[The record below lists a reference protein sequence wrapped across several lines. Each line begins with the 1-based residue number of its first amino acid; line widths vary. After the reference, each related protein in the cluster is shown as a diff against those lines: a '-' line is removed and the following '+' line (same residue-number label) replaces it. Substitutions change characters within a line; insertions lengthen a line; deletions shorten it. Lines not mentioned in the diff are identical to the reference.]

1 MQPLAPLFDRLRD
14 RRVGASGRSELDV
27 AVGDLDERLLD
38 TVALDDLAV
47 GHLSTE
53 RLAVVLDRRVEVTNG
68 NGHMVD
74 LGEDHGPILPDA
86 AIDGHRKHSESELE
100 SLLRDLAQ
108 SLDNGV
114 GATGSIKDAR
124 RHLARV
130 VLGPARVANPAV
142 DVVDHAKWE
151 AQYVTGAVLD
161 AGTPGQ
167 ARAYWKLLDDNA
179 KDASVVLATASV
191 SDRYLASDIELDQ
204 AQVFLLQT
212 IPVPNRGRRP
222 ASGPNTDWAGV
233 EIPKVAPADEPKA
246 PESEWAYD
254 QELRSF
260 FSGSVVCSAIQ
271 VLSVLP
277 SRPGTDLAN
286 GAISAGGIVR
296 DAATVGVPIGTGA
309 ASGPGVIAA
318 AAATLAD
325 LGLCRLGVGSGAPID
340 TSRTVNDDG
349 VEVYAGSRDPDQK
362 HMTNGQTLDSDPRLR
377 DVQMWKHE
385 HSNQLGY
392 LMEPYPGF
400 PVYEVNASGA
410 DRREDQDR

>member
-1 MQPLAPLFDRLRD
+1 MSLDIDTDQAGRT
-14 RRVGASGRSELDV
+14 ASQLEAQQRFIGDV
-27 AVGDLDERLLD
+27 AVEIDQIGLTLNVREHTSPAVTL
-38 TVALDDLAV
+38 AADLALELGLV
-47 GHLSTE
+47 ARGL
-53 RLAVVLDRRVEVTNG
+53 RVCIDMVMAADNG
-68 NGHMVD
+68 R
-74 LGEDHGPILPDA
+74 PIRA
-86 AIDGHRKHSESELE
+86 YEHSESELE

-114 GATGSIKDAR
+114 GAAGSIKDAR

-130 VLGPARVANPAV
+130 VLGPARVATPAV
-142 DVVDHAKWE
+142 DVIDGWKWE

-191 SDRYLASDIELDQ
+191 SDRYLANDIELDQ

-233 EIPKVAPADEPKA
+233 EIPKVAPADEPEA

-260 FSGSVVCSAIQ
+260 FGGSVVCSAIQ

-296 DAATVGVPIGTGA
+296 DAATVGAPIGTGA

-318 AAATLAD
+318 VAATLVD
-325 LGLCRLGVGSGAPID
+325 LGLCRMGVGSGARSTP
-340 TSRTVNDDG
+340 
-349 VEVYAGSRDPDQK
+349 AGR
-362 HMTNGQTLDSDPRLR
+362 
-377 DVQMWKHE
+377 
-385 HSNQLGY
+385 
-392 LMEPYPGF
+392 
-400 PVYEVNASGA
+400 
-410 DRREDQDR
+410 